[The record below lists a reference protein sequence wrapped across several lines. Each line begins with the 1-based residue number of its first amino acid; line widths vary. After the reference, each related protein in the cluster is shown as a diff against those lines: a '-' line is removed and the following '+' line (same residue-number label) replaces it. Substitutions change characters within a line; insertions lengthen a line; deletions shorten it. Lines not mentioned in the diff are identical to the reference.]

1 MAAKKTVFVEAEL
14 IWAETQLI
22 DWKAYIDDN
31 PMNGLTDREGVR
43 LTAKG
48 GSMPYVIA
56 SIEQQGKFLQET
68 MKNYLALL
76 KEVDNMR
83 SQEEAKKQTVRGTQ
97 ELNMFE
103 SGELDD

>member
-1 MAAKKTVFVEAEL
+1 MATKKKVFVEAEL
-14 IWAETQLI
+14 CWAEMQLI

-31 PMNGLTDREGVR
+31 PMASLKDRTGWRE
-43 LTAKG
+43 TAKG

-76 KEVDNMR
+76 KEVSIMR
-83 SQEEAKKQTVRGTQ
+83 EQEEAKKTAIRGTQ
-97 ELNMFE
+97 ELTMFE